1 MLSVVDCML
10 RITSANCFPSILTAC
25 LLFSALQLTDRHKV
39 TTPANWRPGDD
50 VVVHAA
56 VPTEEAR
63 KLFPNLVE
71 HKVSASRFRLL
82 TVHTDMLMSGS
93 TTSGRR
99 RSLHKR
105 VYERSSLLGIL
116 CRCTVSTCNVQLS
129 FHDNT
134 SLVRPVCGGNEKY
147 LSR

>member
-1 MLSVVDCML
+1 MFSVVDCML
-10 RITSANCFPSILTAC
+10 NITIANCFLSILTAC
-25 LLFSALQLTDRHKV
+25 LFFFFLALQLTDKHKV

-50 VVVHAA
+50 VVVHAG

-71 HKVSASRFRLL
+71 HKVSASRFRYLV
-82 TVHTDMLMSGS
+82 VHIDKLMSGS

-105 VYERSSLLGIL
+105 VYERNRL
-116 CRCTVSTCNVQLS
+116 
-129 FHDNT
+129 
-134 SLVRPVCGGNEKY
+134 Y
-147 LSR
+147 

>member
-10 RITSANCFPSILTAC
+10 KITSANFFPSILTAC
-25 LLFSALQLTDRHKV
+25 LFFSALQLTDKHKV

-50 VVVHAA
+50 VVVHAGL
-56 VPTEEAR
+56 PTEEAR

-71 HKVSASRFRLL
+71 HKVSESRYRYLA
-82 TVHTDMLMSGS
+82 VPTDKLMSGS

-105 VYERSSLLGIL
+105 VYESRLWNAVSL
-116 CRCTVSTCNVQLS
+116 
-129 FHDNT
+129 
-134 SLVRPVCGGNEKY
+134 
-147 LSR
+147 